1 MKIYIQNISKQKVGG
16 GWTWLRNF
24 RKSMQRYDV
33 QFVDNW
39 KDCDVF
45 LIAGVTITD
54 PYEVIEAKKAGKAI
68 VHRVDNVPRKSRN
81 RRNTPHERMKE
92 LSDLS
97 DVIIYQSNWARTYC
111 KPLCGDGTVIY
122 NGVDKDIFYPPKK
135 LGTNHKGISNRYL
148 FAYNGKSE
156 LKQFWV
162 AHYLYQME
170 FRESNTCDF
179 WFIYDF
185 GRDLEELKNGNFDF
199 WNGERYSH
207 IPKVDDPND
216 MADIMRQCETLIFPS
231 VADASPNTVLE
242 ARACGLKVIG
252 YPNEDISGTKELLDP
267 NLDISLD
274 RMGEEYWG
282 VLQLAC
288 QKI

>member
-97 DVIIYQSNWARTYC
+97 DVIIYQSNWAKNYC

-122 NGVDKDIFYPPKK
+122 NGVDTDIFYPAKEKIKK
-135 LGTNHKGISNRYL
+135 VKRYL
-148 FAYNGKSE
+148 FAYHGKSE
-156 LKQFWV
+156 LKGFWT
-162 AHYLYQME
+162 AHYIYQML
-170 FRESNTCDF
+170 FRQHKNSDF

-185 GRDLEELKNGNFDF
+185 GRDLEELKDSNFDF

-207 IPKVDDPND
+207 LPKIEDPKD
-216 MADIMRQCETLIFPS
+216 MADTMRQCTHLIFPS

-242 ARACGLKVIG
+242 ARACGLRVIG
-252 YPNEDISGTKELLDP
+252 SANEDLSGTKELLDP
-267 NLDISLD
+267 NLDISLE

-282 VLQLAC
+282 VLLLAC
-288 QKI
+288 QKL